1 MLSGLVPCCSGV
13 SLPWTTPV
21 IISGF
26 LTTGWR
32 GALLQLIL
40 LIGGIFIYMPFV
52 KMMDKQYIKDEVE
65 SVSDS
70 DNAISF
76 DDL

>member
-1 MLSGLVPCCSGV
+1 M
-13 SLPWTTPV
+13 
-21 IISGF
+21 
-26 LTTGWR
+26 
-32 GALLQLIL
+32 LQLIL